1 LDNATMLGLMKGFK
15 QLFGSQQPV
24 LTLARNVGMSGMN
37 KFVPLKRLVMRQAT
51 GERGRL
57 PISCR

>member
-1 LDNATMLGLMKGFK
+1 MLGLMKGFK